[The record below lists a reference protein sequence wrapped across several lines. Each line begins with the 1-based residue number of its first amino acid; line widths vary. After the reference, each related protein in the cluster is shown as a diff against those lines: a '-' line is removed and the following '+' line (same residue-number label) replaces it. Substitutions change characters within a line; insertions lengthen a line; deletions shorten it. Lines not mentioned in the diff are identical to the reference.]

1 MREIVHRLLPWVF
14 VVLFAAS
21 RWPGLMPPNF
31 SAAYA
36 LMFCAGVYLRGRMG
50 TGVTFGIL
58 FATDM
63 ALNAYYQFG
72 KGYEVFTAGGW
83 LYLAG
88 QYAAY
93 AILFAMGR
101 RFRPASRWITLVGG
115 GILAALVFY
124 VVTNTAAWWVNPF
137 RNPEYVKTLQ
147 GWLTAL
153 TKGTGGY
160 PETWTFFRNTLLS
173 SGLFTAL
180 FAGSCKLTASE
191 SPADKGEEQA
201 PTGSESEPEEATA

>member
-1 MREIVHRLLPWVF
+1 VRETVHRLLPWLF

-50 TGVTFGIL
+50 AGVAFGVL
-58 FATDM
+58 FTTDM
-63 ALNAYYQFG
+63 ALNAWYQFG
-72 KGYEVFTAGGW
+72 QGYEVFTPGGW

-93 AILFAMGR
+93 AVIFGLGR
-101 RFRPASRWITLVGG
+101 RFQPSSRWLSLLAGG
-115 GILAALVFY
+115 VLSALLFY
-124 VVTNTAAWWVNPF
+124 LITNTAAWWVNPF
-137 RNPEYVKTLQ
+137 RNVEYVKTLD
-147 GWLTAL
+147 GWITAL

-160 PETWTFFRNTLLS
+160 PETWTFFRNSLLS
-173 SGLFTAL
+173 GGLFTAL
-180 FAGSCKLTASE
+180 FTASCKLTASE
-191 SPADKGEEQA
+191 SPADKGEE
-201 PTGSESEPEEATA
+201 PVPGENPPEEVPA

>member
-1 MREIVHRLLPWVF
+1 
-14 VVLFAAS
+14 
-21 RWPGLMPPNF
+21 MPPNF

-36 LMFCAGVYLRGRMG
+36 LMFCAGVYLRGRIG

-101 RFRPASRWITLVGG
+101 QFRPASRWITLVGG

-124 VVTNTAAWWVNPF
+124 VVTNTAAWWINPF
-137 RNPEYVKTLQ
+137 RNPEYIKTLQ

-180 FAGSCKLTASE
+180 FAASCKLTASE

-201 PTGSESEPEEATA
+201 PAGSEPEAEEATA